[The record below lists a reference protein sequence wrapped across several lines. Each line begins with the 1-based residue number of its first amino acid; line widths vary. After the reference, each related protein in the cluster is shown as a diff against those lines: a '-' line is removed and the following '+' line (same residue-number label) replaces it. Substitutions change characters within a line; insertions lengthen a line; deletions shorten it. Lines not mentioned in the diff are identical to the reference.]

1 MMCLAMQ
8 EIADFY
14 NIFEINELSSLIDID
29 NEKYTIIFGNPV
41 FKECTKYEVEIKLK
55 DRYGQGISKM
65 IQYDLIAKWQKKY
78 IKYKKPEKSQ
88 VFLAF

>member
-1 MMCLAMQ
+1 MCLAMQ

-41 FKECTKYEVEIKLK
+41 FKECTKYEVEIKCEYPSDDPRHFPIL
-55 DRYGQGISKM
+55 
-65 IQYDLIAKWQKKY
+65 
-78 IKYKKPEKSQ
+78 
-88 VFLAF
+88 

>member
-29 NEKYTIIFGNPV
+29 NIIFGNPV

-55 DRYGQGISKM
+55 DRYGQEISKM
-65 IQYDLIAKWQKKY
+65 IQYDLIAK
-78 IKYKKPEKSQ
+78 
-88 VFLAF
+88 

>member
-1 MMCLAMQ
+1 MQ

-55 DRYGQGISKM
+55 D
-65 IQYDLIAKWQKKY
+65 
-78 IKYKKPEKSQ
+78 
-88 VFLAF
+88 